1 MKFPLAGLK
10 RLYLPLAA
18 FFLLLI
24 PFALYFF
31 FYVEHQKSYYTH
43 RNVRDLAVV
52 SRQISEQM
60 RSYQR
65 VLQNR
70 ADYVGRVLS
79 ANSVGAGPNEPSCE
93 LTPISADKPRAE
105 APEPLREC
113 LVKPYIE
120 DRVPGLSYVKPE
132 DATFLREDM
141 TLVRDGAG
149 FEVYFLAEA
158 EDRPRGKALLLHAKT
173 SLRQFGDQFR
183 GHGEFESILLLD
195 GGGTVLYQSEHP
207 ELRVTQIA
215 ALTKDNLTAATGVT
229 NLTLGDVD
237 YSAFVQPVDIA
248 VATREPPDS
257 APAGGIEPTGRGKT
271 STARADS
278 DPRQRWIVCGLVA
291 KAQLDGEAQA
301 ISYSVVIWFV
311 FILAIL
317 TFLAPFLK
325 LRFLAP
331 TERLPRWEGPKLL
344 VAVLLGAAAVSVCIL
359 DVYYYNRLV
368 DEVDESLVQLAD
380 RMESNFTDEVTRA
393 HRQLVE
399 YDSTLPDTPADAC
412 DDKRSLGGILKTD
425 EVDTDT
431 YPYISL
437 IIWADTDGDQR
448 MKWSV
453 RGEPTTFIPVGGR
466 EYFQRVK
473 DHDRSIRELPRLR
486 GKDGGVGRIWLESLF
501 SWTTGA
507 NEVVIS
513 TGVRRGNCSGL
524 KAPPLQMVAGVFQ
537 PLSVTAPV
545 LPRGY
550 GFAIVDREGNV
561 LLHSDRKRILTEN
574 FFIEADEER
583 ELRSAVQGRI
593 AHTMRIRYFGKDHR
607 VHARPLKDL
616 EGLGWSLLVFH
627 PMKPL
632 RTLNLEV
639 LTLTAVLFGL
649 YLLIL
654 LLAVW
659 WVFAGLLGGLLW
671 FLDPGKALSVLWPDK
686 KTIGIYRRLWAFYTA
701 TAVVFLIWIA
711 ISTGLT
717 LVVGA
722 VLIPL
727 YSFLSGLLADWF
739 EGKSPTDRTRW
750 ALFRRAPALLL
761 IPLLFAGWSEPH
773 LVLCLELLLA
783 AFLLQD
789 TTADDHVKKLFPAEN
804 LKPYMVRLTV
814 SIVVLAVLPSI
825 AFFKFGYRLERHL
838 WQMHSQQVMAED
850 LQSRSARVRKD
861 YHSLLPDG
869 GTARLDFLNR
879 RLYDEELD
887 VYAAF
892 DTTGSAKPCGVW
904 SPCVTFNPSNEDFAG
919 LSSADSWGDK
929 DLRGRFQPAR
939 PLYDDFAGHTWPLL
953 TPPSSV
959 RMVRDKQGRRWIH
972 TLAADGSVELRS
984 PAASMAL
991 GFGWSELAGLLA
1003 WLLLLYTL
1011 HWGVRF
1017 IARMVFLI
1025 DLPSPKR
1032 RKADLDSA
1040 EGLRG
1045 NLFILGHPR
1054 SGKTDALTGRDDVYP
1069 VELTSTDGSLEDLPP
1084 DKAVAIDQFEYQMDD
1099 ATWNQK
1105 KLRMLEDLVYRRPK
1119 DAKVTNPGV
1128 IVVST
1133 IEPIFYLTTGGSGK
1147 PVKNGEEP
1155 NLDLDRWANVLSS
1168 VDVYDFEDWT
1178 KVSLEEE
1185 LKTLSPHRKPADESQ
1200 EAKKK
1205 AGTVDK
1211 ICNFL
1216 SNECRWTAPLRRAAK
1231 EVVSNI
1237 DPAQAELPST
1247 KALADQIYDHCEA
1260 YYRSLWSACSKAEKR
1275 MLIQLAEEGVL
1286 NRKEERVVRHLMK
1299 KGLIDRRPRLT
1310 LLNETF
1316 RRFVL
1321 DVKEEEQDFTK
1332 WEQEHAAQGW
1342 AAWRSALIVVLVTVV
1357 VFLGATQQEILESW
1371 LPILGAIATGVA
1383 GILRVFTLFHRGA
1396 TPALD

>member
-43 RNVRDLAVV
+43 RNVRELAVV

-60 RSYQR
+60 HSYQR

-70 ADYVGRVLS
+70 ANYVGKALL
-79 ANSVGAGPNEPSCE
+79 ANRVGAESIEQHCG
-93 LTPISADKPRAE
+93 LKPIAADKSRAE
-105 APEPLREC
+105 APEPWREC
-113 LVKPYIE
+113 LVERYIE
-120 DRVPGLSYVKPE
+120 DRVPGLSHVKPE

-149 FEVYFLAEA
+149 FEVYFVAKTEEKPWGESL
-158 EDRPRGKALLLHAKT
+158 RIYAKT
-173 SLRQFGDQFR
+173 SLRQFGDQFQ

-195 GGGTVLYQSEHP
+195 GEGTVLYQSEHP
-207 ELRVTQIA
+207 ELRATQIA
-215 ALTKDNLTAATGVT
+215 ALTKDNLAAATGVT
-229 NLTLGDVD
+229 QLTLGDVD
-237 YSAFVQPVDIA
+237 YSAFMQPVDLT
-248 VATREPPDS
+248 VATTEPPD
-257 APAGGIEPTGRGKT
+257 AEPVDGVEPTDKEEPP
-271 STARADS
+271 TARP
-278 DPRQRWIVCGLVA
+278 DPGLRQRWIVCGLIA
-291 KAQLDGEAQA
+291 KDRLDGEAKS

-311 FILAIL
+311 FILAML

-344 VAVLLGAAAVSVCIL
+344 GAVLLGAAAVSVCIL
-359 DVYYYNRLV
+359 DVYYYDRLV
-368 DEVDESLVQLAD
+368 DEVDESLRHLAN
-380 RMESNFTDEVTRA
+380 RMERNFTDEVTRA

-399 YDSTLPDTPADAC
+399 YDSSLPVDGC
-412 DDKRSLGGILKTD
+412 EERRSLRGILKTD
-425 EVDTDT
+425 AVDTDT
-431 YPYISL
+431 YPYVGL
-437 IIWADTDGDQR
+437 IFWADTDGDQR

-453 RGEPTTFIPVGGR
+453 RGEPTTFVPIGGR
-466 EYFQRVK
+466 EYFQRVR
-473 DHDRSIRELPRLR
+473 DHDQSIRELPRLR
-486 GKDGGVGRIWLESLF
+486 GDGGGGRMWLESLF

-513 TGVRRGNCSGL
+513 TGVRPGSCSDL
-524 KAPPLQMVAGVFQ
+524 KAPRLQMVAGVFQ
-537 PLSVTAPV
+537 PLSVTDPV

-561 LLHSDRKRILTEN
+561 LLHSDKKRILTEN
-574 FFIEADEER
+574 FFTEADEQR
-583 ELRSAVQGRI
+583 ELRSAIQGRI
-593 AHTMRIRYFGKDHR
+593 KHTMKISYFGKDHR
-607 VHARPLKDL
+607 AHARPLKDL
-616 EGLGWSLLVFH
+616 EGQGWSLIVFH

-639 LTLTAVLFGL
+639 LTLTTVLFGV

-659 WVFAGLLGGLLW
+659 WVFAGLLRGLLW
-671 FLDPGKALSVLWPDK
+671 FLDPGKALSVLWPAK
-686 KTIGIYRRLWAFYTA
+686 KTKIGVYRRLWAFYTA
-701 TAVVFLIWIA
+701 TAVAFLIWIA

-717 LVVGA
+717 LLVGG

-727 YSFLSGLLADWF
+727 YAFLSGLLADWF
-739 EGKSPTDRTRW
+739 EGKLQTDRTRW
-750 ALFRRAPALLL
+750 SPFRRAPALLL
-761 IPLLFAGWSEPH
+761 IPLLVAGSSEPH

-789 TTADDHVKKLFPAEN
+789 NTADDHVKRVFPADN
-804 LKPYMVRLTV
+804 LKPYMVRLTA

-850 LQSRSARVRKD
+850 LQARSARVRKD

-879 RLYDEELD
+879 RLYGEELD

-904 SPCVTFNPSNEDFAG
+904 SPCVKFNPCHEDFAA
-919 LSSADSWGDK
+919 LPLADAWWDK

-939 PLYDDFAGHTWPLL
+939 PFYDDFAGHTWPLL
-953 TPPSSV
+953 TPPASV
-959 RMVRDKQGRRWIH
+959 RMVRDESGGRWIH
-972 TLAADGSVELRS
+972 TLAEDESVELRS
-984 PAASMAL
+984 PAASMGL
-991 GFGWSELAGLLA
+991 GFGWSELAALLA

-1025 DLPSPKR
+1025 DLPPPKR

-1040 EGLRG
+1040 AGTCG
-1045 NLFILGHPR
+1045 NLFIFGHPR
-1054 SGKTDALTGRDDVYP
+1054 SGKTDALSGRDDIHTL
-1069 VELTSTDGSLEDLPP
+1069 ELTSSDGSLEGLPP

-1105 KLRMLEDLVYRRPK
+1105 KLEMLEHLVYRRPK
-1119 DAKVTNPGV
+1119 DANVTNPGV
-1128 IVVST
+1128 VVVST
-1133 IEPIFYLTTGGSGK
+1133 IDPIFYLTTGGSGK

-1155 NLDLDRWANVLSS
+1155 DLDLDRWANVLSS
-1168 VDVYDFEDWT
+1168 FDVYDFEDWT
-1178 KVSLEEE
+1178 KVSLQEE
-1185 LKTLSPHRKPADESQ
+1185 LKTLSPHRKPADDSQ

-1205 AGTVDK
+1205 AGNVDK
-1211 ICNFL
+1211 ICDFL
-1216 SNECRWTAPLRRAAK
+1216 NNECRWTAPLRRAAK

-1237 DPAQAELPST
+1237 DPTRAELPST
-1247 KALADQIYDHCEA
+1247 RALADQIYDHCEA

-1371 LPILGAIATGVA
+1371 LPILGAVATGVA
-1383 GILRVFTLFHRGA
+1383 GILRVFTLFHRGSTMA
-1396 TPALD
+1396 ID